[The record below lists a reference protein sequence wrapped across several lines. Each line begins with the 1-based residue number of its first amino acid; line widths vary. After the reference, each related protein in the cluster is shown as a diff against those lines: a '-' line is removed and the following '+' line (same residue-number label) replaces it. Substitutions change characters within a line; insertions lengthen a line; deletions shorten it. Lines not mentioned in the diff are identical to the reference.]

1 MKVYVLW
8 KYPRRIYLLKVDHR
22 KTRARCKICTKL
34 TIEAPGQRQWRRF
47 SAIIVKFEYISHF
60 ALVFLSLTLNVI
72 AGWDK
77 SSRTNFTTE
86 QIVK

>member
-34 TIEAPGQRQWRRF
+34 TIKAPGQRQWRRF
-47 SAIIVKFEYISHF
+47 SAIIVKFEYIS
-60 ALVFLSLTLNVI
+60 LC
-72 AGWDK
+72 
-77 SSRTNFTTE
+77 SSVSIVNF
-86 QIVK
+86 KRNCRLG